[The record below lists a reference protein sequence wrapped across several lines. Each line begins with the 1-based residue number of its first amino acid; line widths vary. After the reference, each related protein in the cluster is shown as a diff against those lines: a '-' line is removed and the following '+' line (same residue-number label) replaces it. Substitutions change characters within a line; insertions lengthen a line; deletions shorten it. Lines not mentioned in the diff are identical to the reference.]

1 MELIETPV
9 KLLPKNVTGTLVPGE
24 PLDGL
29 IEVRVGEVP
38 VTWNVTVLLMPF
50 KLDTT
55 TLFKP
60 SEEALNVAVI
70 WLEEVTT
77 LLISTPVIGLMDAPE
92 RFCPTIVIG
101 TICPRPIDCGVMAV
115 SIGGGLGTPGNTSKF
130 RLLLSPNAVCTAKEF
145 LRLAKFEMVK
155 VAVIRLLLT
164 TVTPEADILL
174 PSCIRIT
181 VGSAKLLPAMDT
193 PKEVPSGPLDGF
205 TENRLGGPSAGLMV
219 KVTGLLMPA
228 NVLTVINMGAE
239 GASAAIL
246 NNAVT

>member
-1 MELIETPV
+1 MELIAAPF

-29 IEVRVGEVP
+29 IELRVGEVP
-38 VTWNVTVLLMPF
+38 VTWNVTALLMPF
-50 KLDTT
+50 RVDTT

-60 SEEALNVAVI
+60 SEDVLKVAVI
-70 WLEEVTT
+70 WLEEATT
-77 LLISTPVIGLMDAPE
+77 LLISTPAIGLIDAPE
-92 RFCPTIVIG
+92 RFCPKIVTG
-101 TICPRPIDCGVMAV
+101 TFCPSPMDCGVMAV

-145 LRLAKFEMVK
+145 LRLAEFEMVK

-205 TENRLGGPSAGLMV
+205 TENRVGGPSAGLMV
-219 KVTGLLMPA
+219 KVTGLLIPA
-228 NVLTVINMGAE
+228 NVLTVINIGAE

-246 NNAVT
+246 NDVVI